1 LEPQRRTEP
10 RPSPLPQGIAEEALD
25 RLELVITKW
34 HPKRLT
40 LLGDLVRFTGDPV
53 DPLIDLFARW
63 RNRISLPISMIGGD
77 AEATTTIPGSWRIDD
92 DGECRRIGRLELRHH
107 PRPGDAASTDDAT
120 TIIAG
125 HLHPVISLG
134 SGSRRTLAPAFV
146 LGRRQLIL
154 PAFAPYARMNHMRC
168 TRSRITRCSR
178 STRTDRNSAALPE
191 WSVNPS
197 NSRPCARVSNRIEH
211 RACWSRPSAARRRV
225 RRRRD
230 RSWPTGRG
238 RSTGI

>member
-1 LEPQRRTEP
+1 MEPQRRTEP

-25 RLELVITKW
+25 RLERIVARW

-40 LLGDLVRFTGDPV
+40 LLGDLVQLADDP
-53 DPLIDLFARW
+53 DDPDEPDEPLIAAFTRW
-63 RNRISLPISMIGGD
+63 RQRINLPISMIGSH

-154 PAFAPYARMNHMRC
+154 PAFAPYARG
-168 TRSRITRCSR
+168 
-178 STRTDRNSAALPE
+178 
-191 WSVNPS
+191 V
-197 NSRPCARVSNRIEH
+197 
-211 RACWSRPSAARRRV
+211 RV
-225 RRRRD
+225 RPD
-230 RSWPTGRG
+230 ESHAVYAIKDN
-238 RSTGI
+238 SVLEIHED

>member
-1 LEPQRRTEP
+1 MEPQRRTEP

-154 PAFAPYARMNHMRC
+154 PAFAPYARG
-168 TRSRITRCSR
+168 
-178 STRTDRNSAALPE
+178 
-191 WSVNPS
+191 V
-197 NSRPCARVSNRIEH
+197 
-211 RACWSRPSAARRRV
+211 RV
-225 RRRRD
+225 RPD
-230 RSWPTGRG
+230 ESHAVYAIKDN
-238 RSTGI
+238 SVLEIHED